1 VSHNNTYIANV
12 DYPTVLPTGAN
23 TCKYTVKPDGDI
35 CQLRLYFQDVVLV
48 AGATPGDQTA
58 TAPGRLVAVGNS
70 GIEPPAISGTLT
82 GDHMYV
88 EVAGSSDPTITLT
101 TLAGQT
107 TQKWNIQ
114 VSQIECDSQWKAP
127 KDCTQWF
134 TSNTGTIRSYNT
146 RGTTSQELNGQ
157 NVLICI
163 RQNEGFSGAVFTAQS
178 FQVGSS
184 TAGAGVGGAAC
195 MTGQGQGHITITGAN
210 IFCKSKLAPTT
221 SQVNNAPVTVAKGPL
236 RVNHYAST
244 VTGGTRTGFVIDYNQ
259 I

>member
-1 VSHNNTYIANV
+1 MAGPKQKPLLSEFGIHHILESCRLLVIMDV
-12 DYPTVLPTGAN
+12 CIQ
-23 TCKYTVKPDGDI
+23 CKKY
-35 CQLRLYFQDVVLV
+35 RLNYKDKLS
-48 AGATPGDQTA
+48 
-58 TAPGRLVAVGNS
+58 NS
-70 GIEPPAISGTLT
+70 PNLLI
-82 GDHMYV
+82 
-88 EVAGSSDPTITLT
+88 
-101 TLAGQT
+101 
-107 TQKWNIQ
+107 
-114 VSQIECDSQWKAP
+114 
-127 KDCTQWF
+127 
-134 TSNTGTIRSYNT
+134 T